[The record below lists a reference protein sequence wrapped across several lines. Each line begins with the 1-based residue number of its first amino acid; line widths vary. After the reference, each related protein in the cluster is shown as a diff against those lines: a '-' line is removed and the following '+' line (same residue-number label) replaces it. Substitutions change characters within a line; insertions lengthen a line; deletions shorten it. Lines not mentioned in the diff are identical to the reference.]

1 MTIQERV
8 SELREQVR
16 RHAGGRAVTVVAVSK
31 YTTVECMREAYQ
43 AGLRDFGE
51 SRVQDALLKTAHFP
65 PEAYPDLRWHF
76 IGTLQTNKASKTV
89 GRFSL
94 IHSVDS
100 VRLAEALSVANTA
113 VERRQAILLQINSSP
128 DSSRRGFTPEAAAAA
143 LPAILALPGLEPRG
157 LMTMAPPEASL
168 NADSQVLNRVFDGL
182 RRLGERFSDMAGRPL
197 PELSMGMSRDFPYAL
212 ANGATI
218 IRVGSALFQAG

>member
-1 MTIQERV
+1 MTIRDRV
-8 SELREQVR
+8 LELQEQVR
-16 RHAGGRAVTVVAVSK
+16 RHAAGRTVTVVAVSK
-31 YTTVECMREAYQ
+31 YAAVECMWEAYQ

-51 SRVQDALLKTAHFP
+51 SRVQDALTKMAHFS
-65 PEAYPDLRWHF
+65 PEAYPGLNWHF
-76 IGTLQTNKASKTV
+76 IGSLQTNKAAKTV

-100 VRLAEALSVANTA
+100 VRLAEALSAANA
-113 VERRQAILLQINSSP
+113 SAGRQQSVLLQINASGDP
-128 DSSRRGFTPEAAAAA
+128 SRRGFLPDEAEAA
-143 LPAILALPGLEPRG
+143 LPAILALPGLELRG

-168 NADSQVLNRVFDGL
+168 GADTETLNGVFDGL
-182 RRLGERFSDMAGRPL
+182 RRLGERLSRLSARPL

-218 IRVGSALFQAG
+218 IRVGNALFQAG